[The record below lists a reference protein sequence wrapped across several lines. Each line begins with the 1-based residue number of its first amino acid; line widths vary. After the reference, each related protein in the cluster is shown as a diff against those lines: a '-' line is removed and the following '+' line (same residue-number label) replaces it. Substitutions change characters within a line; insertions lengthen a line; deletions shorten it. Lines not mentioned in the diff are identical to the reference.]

1 MEHFPSKMAVTLAV
15 KRIIR
20 GTRKGTEESFQE
32 AVKAG
37 VSIAMN
43 YDGARIVAAVSHK
56 LVDCFPT
63 EADSQDLWDKINGKS

>member
-1 MEHFPSKMAVTLAV
+1 
-15 KRIIR
+15 
-20 GTRKGTEESFQE
+20 
-32 AVKAG
+32 VKAG